1 MALQQWKWIPPHLFP
16 TVHCSPSYNLQTSW
30 NLQEIWRLTTASA
43 HVFTCLYATLTAD
56 SLYLVTIKSEHWDWK
71 CGESGK
77 YKHLPAVLTRQC
89 HTWPRQSVWFMARP
103 LQWRSEQRVTGSHH
117 FPSEDD
123 SVHRHDACRW
133 RGGSLQQSRKCMRG
147 SGELKYL
154 WCQYLPGTTLIAEV
168 WPAAVTTWCAGMG
181 AYSTSFVKKGWKR
194 HFWWFDFEKKEC
206 QGRCTHAK
214 FTQNILFSCFGNFFK
229 P

>member
-1 MALQQWKWIPPHLFP
+1 MPH
-16 TVHCSPSYNLQTSW
+16 VA
-30 NLQEIWRLTTASA
+30 TA
-43 HVFTCLYATLTAD
+43 
-56 SLYLVTIKSEHWDWK
+56 K
-71 CGESGK
+71 CVD
-77 YKHLPAVLTRQC
+77 L
-89 HTWPRQSVWFMARP
+89 VWFMARP
-103 LQWRSEQRVTGSHH
+103 LQWRSEERVTGSHH

-206 QGRCTHAK
+206 KGRCTHAK
-214 FTQNILFSCFGNFFK
+214 FTQNILLSCLLEIFANHSAHAQYWNFENTVKPILFFK
-229 P
+229 NIHPWHVWWRGGLTTPYCHSFTLVKKLDKSTNRSIGVWIYYSMCQAIVMWTLPHHLSAANK